1 MIVTPA
7 RVPVN
12 ITAFTPSDK
21 AILLVLLKK
30 KETFFCGITLD
41 MGLEDI
47 PKKVQY
53 VVLDSRFVNG
63 TNNVFSLDLTLKSNT
78 HVEDM
83 SRVIGVKMVDFYITQ
98 IGENDAHLNT
108 DVAKYV
114 DVICP
119 DIPKVAQMLDERNGQ
134 ILARVPLERHF
145 VGNSGILMRDKQWKT
160 FNPPTRYFN
169 PISIKKLD
177 FKIFEQQDDGDYLPL
192 KPDAQWSMTLE
203 ITTVNVK
210 EKPVNK
216 EVQILE
222 MLGKLLQK
230 LETLNQNVQKLPDKP
245 PDENPKKYSFGLLVA
260 ILVALFGGFLW
271 WVNKS
276 SA

>member
-1 MIVTPA
+1 
-7 RVPVN
+7 
-12 ITAFTPSDK
+12 
-21 AILLVLLKK
+21 
-30 KETFFCGITLD
+30 
-41 MGLEDI
+41 MGLEDV

-53 VVLDSRFVNG
+53 VILDSRFVNG
-63 TNNVFSLDLTLKSNT
+63 TNNVFSLDLSLKSNT

-83 SRVIGVKMVDFYITQ
+83 SRVIGIKMVDFYITQ
-98 IGENDAHLNT
+98 VGENSSNLNT
-108 DVAKYV
+108 NIAKYV
-114 DVICP
+114 DIICP

-145 VGNSGILMRDKQWKT
+145 TGSDGILIRDKQWKS

-169 PISIKKLD
+169 PISIKKLN
-177 FKIFEQQDDGDYLPL
+177 FKIFEQQDDGAYLSL
-192 KPDAQWSMTLE
+192 QPDAHWSMVLE

-210 EKPVNK
+210 EKSPNK

-222 MLGKLLQK
+222 VLEKLLTK
-230 LETLNQNVQKLPDKP
+230 LDTLNQNVQKLPEKP
-245 PDENPKKYSFGLLVA
+245 PDENPKKYSFGLLFA
-260 ILVALFGGFLW
+260 ILVSLLGGFIW